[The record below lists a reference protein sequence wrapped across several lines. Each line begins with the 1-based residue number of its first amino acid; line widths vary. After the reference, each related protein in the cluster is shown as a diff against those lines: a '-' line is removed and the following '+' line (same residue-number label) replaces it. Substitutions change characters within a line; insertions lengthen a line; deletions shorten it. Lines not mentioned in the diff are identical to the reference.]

1 MQQQPIPPMS
11 ETEKEDHMDGVI
23 LEFLLDDDAQRP
35 WTEDE
40 VSRVV
45 EHSTAACDSLGR
57 LDRAGLIHRCG
68 GFVFASRAA
77 LRAAQI
83 AQ

>member
-1 MQQQPIPPMS
+1 MS
-11 ETEKEDHMDGVI
+11 EEEKEEHTDGVV

-35 WTEDE
+35 WTEEE
-40 VSRVV
+40 VALMV
-45 EHSTAACDSLGR
+45 EDPAAASDSLGR
-57 LDRAGLIHRCG
+57 LARAGLIHRCD

>member
-1 MQQQPIPPMS
+1 MS
-11 ETEKEDHMDGVI
+11 EQEKEDHIDGVI

-35 WTEDE
+35 WTEEE
-40 VSRVV
+40 VSRMV
-45 EHSTAACDSLGR
+45 EDATAAADGIGR
-57 LDRAGLIHRCG
+57 LSRAGLVHRLD

-77 LRAAQI
+77 LRAAEI